1 MNHFEKNAIA
11 LNNEQRR
18 QMALMDTQ
26 DERIKRLEGEVIS
39 LKGELLSLKTLTMT
53 LIGRG
58 ATDAHR

>member
-39 LKGELLSLKTLTMT
+39 LKGELLSLKALTMT